1 MEHEI
6 DPVAAM
12 RIEDDGGQWVTIH
25 NCRTCGVLVMDHLV
39 DTHRAFFAG
48 VKGQQAV
55 FTPGMVEAKLGVSD
69 SELPPNPDMAESVR
83 LWVDK
88 QVVVKL
94 NGELQYT
101 GAVQSLIV
109 DEQQGVA
116 GFEVLSDRA
125 GAAVYRVDLLTPGL
139 TVELR

>member
-1 MEHEI
+1 MDNGHLQSSYPLITPLANSLVSGLRVAWLGYWRFDMEHEI

-55 FTPGMVEAKLGVSD
+55 FTPGMVE
-69 SELPPNPDMAESVR
+69 ER
-83 LWVDK
+83 L
-88 QVVVKL
+88 
-94 NGELQYT
+94 
-101 GAVQSLIV
+101 
-109 DEQQGVA
+109 
-116 GFEVLSDRA
+116 
-125 GAAVYRVDLLTPGL
+125 
-139 TVELR
+139 